1 MATPVINYLAVLV
14 AAVVN
19 IVLGM
24 LWYGPVFG
32 KTWMDAMGISAKV
45 AAAAKKKGMGA
56 KNYVGMIVV
65 SLVFS
70 YVLAHFVDFLDVVD
84 LNGAF
89 QLGFWVWL
97 GFMATIHIG
106 SYLWEGRPFK
116 LFVLNAGYS
125 LVQIV
130 LLSWIL
136 AIWV

>member
-1 MATPVINYLAVLV
+1 MGTPVINTLAVLGATV
-14 AAVVN
+14 AS

-24 LWYGPVFG
+24 LWYGPLFG
-32 KTWMDAMGISAKV
+32 KAWMKAAGISDKA

-56 KNYVGMIVV
+56 KNYIGMIIV
-65 SLVFS
+65 SFIFS
-70 YVLAHFVDFLDVVD
+70 YVLAHFVDYLDVTNF
-84 LNGAF
+84 NGAF

-106 SYLWEGRPFK
+106 SYLWDNKPFK
-116 LFVLNAGYS
+116 LFVIQAGYS

-136 AIWV
+136 AVWV